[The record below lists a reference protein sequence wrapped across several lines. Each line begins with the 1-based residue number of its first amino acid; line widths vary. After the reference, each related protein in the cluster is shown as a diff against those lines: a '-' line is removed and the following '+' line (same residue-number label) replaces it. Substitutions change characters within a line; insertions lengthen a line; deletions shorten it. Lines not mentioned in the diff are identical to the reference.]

1 MNILPPQTMVLP
13 PTRNG
18 LRLAGDTTNKL
29 KANPEHKRTTESAVI
44 RYREGWQ
51 RDCTQMLDLL

>member
-1 MNILPPQTMVLP
+1 MSLISPQTMVLP

-29 KANPEHKRTTESAVI
+29 KGNPENKRAHESVVI
-44 RYREGWQ
+44 CYREGWQ